1 MGLIDMLEPVYSL
14 LPEVKPPEVPPSL
27 KKRIM
32 WSAAVLILF
41 FILGKIWLV
50 GMPALEEGKYNQ
62 LIAFQEL
69 LASETGSLLTAGIG
83 PIVFASIILQLLVGA
98 KIIEIDLTDPKGKA
112 RFQGM
117 QKLFTVGM
125 CLFEGIIYPMSGM
138 VPSSGLM
145 NIIFLGLQI
154 ALGSMILLYLDEVVG
169 KYGIGSGIGLFI
181 AGGVAA
187 GFLWQIFRPEMV
199 LQGNVIPEGLLF
211 QFLKAPSIIIL
222 LPILIAIIIF
232 AIIVYADAIHVNI
245 PITMGRK
252 GFGGRYPVS
261 LLYVNVMPVILA
273 VALFAN
279 IRVWGA
285 LTSSVPYLGDLMRWL
300 IWATGSNVEEAGWAL
315 QNTSIYNLFTKLI
328 VEVGA
333 SGFGILFTQTLM
345 WNILQG
351 IVYMLLLCG
360 TCVVFGKFWVK
371 MGGQSSEDIA
381 NQLESSGMYVPGFRR
396 DSRIIE
402 KILDRYIPPIVV
414 IGSIFVGLLAGI
426 GNMALGSVTGG
437 QVASGTGI
445 LLTVGIVYKLYE
457 QIAREQVKESS
468 ALLKKLFS

>member
-1 MGLIDMLEPVYSL
+1 MGIIDALEPVYSL

-41 FILGKIWLV
+41 FILGRVWLV
-50 GMPALEEGKYNQ
+50 GMPAMDPNQYNQ

-69 LASETGSLLTAGIG
+69 LASETGTLLTAGIG

-98 KIIEIDLTDPKGKA
+98 KVIDIDLTDPKGKA

-125 CLFEGIIYPMSGM
+125 CLFEGIIYPWSGM
-138 VPSSGLM
+138 VPSSGLP
-145 NIIFLGLQI
+145 NVLFLGLQI

-181 AGGVAA
+181 AGGVAQ
-187 GFLWQIFRPEMV
+187 GFIWQIFRPPMLEGGA
-199 LQGNVIPEGLLF
+199 LQPGLIFLF
-211 QFLKAPSIIIL
+211 AQSVNLILL
-222 LPILIAIIIF
+222 LPILIAILIF
-232 AIIVYADAIHVNI
+232 AIIVYTNAIHVNI

-285 LTSSVPYLGDLMRWL
+285 LTASVPVLGDIMRWL
-300 IWATGSNVEEAGWAL
+300 IWATGNPVTDAGWAL
-315 QNTSIYNLFTKLI
+315 QNTSIYNLFNRLI
-328 VEVGA
+328 VDVGA
-333 SGFGILFTQTLM
+333 SGFGILLTQTLL

-351 IVYMLLLCG
+351 IIYLLLLCG

-414 IGSIFVGLLAGI
+414 IGSIFVGLLAGV

>member
-1 MGLIDMLEPVYSL
+1 MGILDALEPVYSI
-14 LPEVKPPEVPPSL
+14 LPEVKPPEVAPSL
-27 KKRIM
+27 KKRLM

-41 FILGKIWLV
+41 FILGRIWLV
-50 GMPALEEGKYNQ
+50 GMPKADLSQYNQ

-98 KIIEIDLTDPKGKA
+98 KIIDIDLTDPKGKS

-125 CLFEGIIYPMSGM
+125 CLFEGIIYPWSGM
-138 VPSSGLM
+138 VPSSGFA
-145 NIIFLGLQI
+145 NVIFLGLQI
-154 ALGSMILLYLDEVVG
+154 ALGSMMLLYLDEVVG
-169 KYGIGSGIGLFI
+169 KYGVGSGIGLFI
-181 AGGVAA
+181 AGGVTQ
-187 GFLWQIFRPEMV
+187 GFIWQIFRPPMLEGGALQPGLIFLFFESWSLV
-199 LQGNVIPEGLLF
+199 L
-211 QFLKAPSIIIL
+211 L
-222 LPILIAIIIF
+222 LPILIAILIF

-285 LTSSVPYLGDLMRWL
+285 LTSSVPVLGDIMRYL
-300 IWATGSNVEEAGWAL
+300 IWATGNPVSTAGWAL
-315 QNTSIYNLFTKLI
+315 YNTSIYNLFNKLI
-328 VEVGA
+328 EQVGA
-333 SGFGILFTQTLM
+333 SGFGILFTQSLE

-351 IVYMLLLCG
+351 IVYLLLLCG

-426 GNMALGSVTGG
+426 GNMALGSATGG

-468 ALLKKLFS
+468 ALLKKLFG